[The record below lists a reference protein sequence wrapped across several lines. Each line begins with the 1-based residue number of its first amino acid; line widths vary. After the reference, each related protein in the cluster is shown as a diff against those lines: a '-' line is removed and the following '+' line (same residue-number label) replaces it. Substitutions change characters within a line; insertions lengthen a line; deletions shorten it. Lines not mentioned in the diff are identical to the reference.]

1 MISQKARYALRA
13 LLALARSGAGK
24 TVMIGEIAA
33 EQNIPR
39 KFLELILLDLKAG
52 GLVRSHRGRAGGYEL
67 IRPPADVTFGEVL
80 RLIDGPLALLPC
92 LSKVAYRPCLDC
104 QSEDACELR
113 HVFARVALASRGVLD
128 GTSLA
133 DAMVRDDSL

>member
-13 LLALARSGAGK
+13 LLALAGSGPGN
-24 TVMIGEIAA
+24 TRMIGDIAA

-39 KFLELILLDLKAG
+39 KFLELILLELKAG
-52 GLVRSHRGRAGGYEL
+52 GLVRSHRGRSGGYEL
-67 IRPPADVTFGEVL
+67 IRSPSDVTFGEVL

-104 QSEDACELR
+104 QSEESCELR
-113 HVFARVALASRGVLD
+113 HVFARVAVASRAILD
-128 GTSLA
+128 KTSLA
-133 DAMVRDDSL
+133 EALTGNERL